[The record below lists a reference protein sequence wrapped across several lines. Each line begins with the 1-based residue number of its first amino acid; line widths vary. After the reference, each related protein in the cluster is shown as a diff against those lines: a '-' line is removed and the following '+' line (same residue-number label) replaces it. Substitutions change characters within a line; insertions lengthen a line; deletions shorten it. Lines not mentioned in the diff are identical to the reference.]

1 MRTTIKCYVL
11 CVVTMASSCAS
22 LYSDT
27 ITRTH
32 DELSR
37 VRTQTTGAVSEVI
50 TFDRATNIT
59 GIATTGGGVTIPL
72 APAPLAVT
80 DLLANQ
86 ATYTWPDV
94 ANETG
99 YRLERRV
106 EPGGTWT
113 SFDLAANATSF
124 PDQGLAPGTNYRLR
138 LIAINSAGSSA
149 PVEASFTTPD
159 PSSPPSILTQ
169 PGIVAVSSGDSATLA
184 LSLGGSGPFTIE
196 WFLGPV
202 GNISNLLQSGF
213 SDSLTLNAITQN
225 KLLWARVSNAFGST
239 DTTAMQILLNSAPSI
254 VIQPEGG
261 AIATGSSLTLGVT
274 ANGTAPLSYQW
285 YYGNPGDDS
294 TPVPEATAATLN
306 TGAQYGATTHWVRVT
321 NPFGSANSTAADL
334 TIISPPIISIA
345 FTNPA
350 ADDTIVTN
358 ASLTVSG
365 TASHLAESANFRLN
379 HAGEWTQGALAQAP
393 GVQPSFW
400 FASVV
405 LVPGLNTIEVYAKD
419 AEGNESP
426 VIERTIIYT
435 ADDHGDTFLDA
446 TALTSATTSI
456 SGILTAGDIDN
467 FRVTVPGHGI
477 LIAWSE
483 SNIVT
488 YGYLYNAAGAQV
500 DEDNDSDL
508 KSNFRVSAAVTAG
521 NYYIRLKGN
530 AANTVGTYTLRTR
543 FIPSTE
549 PIQVSFLEK
558 ANNDVNL
565 GFTGI
570 AGVTYYILGSDDL
583 RTWTHITTLVGSGAE
598 NYAPLIGQGVQ
609 PKRYFRVS
617 TAPPTSSVPEG
628 FVLIPAG
635 QFTMGDA
642 LDGDSNA
649 VPHPV
654 NLSAFIAQAKE
665 TTKAE
670 WDDVRSW
677 GLLHGYTDLSTGGGK
692 APNHPVQNVT
702 WYSVLKWCNARSEKE
717 GLAPCYFKDAA
728 HTLVYQTGS
737 SNLDNS
743 MVSWASNGYRLP
755 TEAEWEKAARGGLR
769 GKRFSLGDTI
779 SHTQANYYSSAG
791 YPFDVSSTRGY
802 HPVFGTG
809 TLPYTS
815 PVGSFPANGYG
826 LYDTDG
832 NVWEWCWDGYGA
844 YSSSLVTDPRGVFST
859 TSRIRRGSSCFDGAI
874 NFPVGHRM
882 GSAPQNTN
890 YDQGFRVARSY

>member
-1 MRTTIKCYVL
+1 MRTTIKRYVL

-80 DLLANQ
+80 GLLANQ

-274 ANGTAPLSYQW
+274 ANGTVPLSYQW

-419 AEGNESP
+419 AEGTNLPSSNAPSSTPQTITETPSWMLPHSP
-426 VIERTIIYT
+426 V
-435 ADDHGDTFLDA
+435 
-446 TALTSATTSI
+446 
-456 SGILTAGDIDN
+456 
-467 FRVTVPGHGI
+467 
-477 LIAWSE
+477 
-483 SNIVT
+483 
-488 YGYLYNAAGAQV
+488 
-500 DEDNDSDL
+500 
-508 KSNFRVSAAVTAG
+508 
-521 NYYIRLKGN
+521 
-530 AANTVGTYTLRTR
+530 
-543 FIPSTE
+543 
-549 PIQVSFLEK
+549 
-558 ANNDVNL
+558 
-565 GFTGI
+565 
-570 AGVTYYILGSDDL
+570 
-583 RTWTHITTLVGSGAE
+583 
-598 NYAPLIGQGVQ
+598 
-609 PKRYFRVS
+609 
-617 TAPPTSSVPEG
+617 PP
-628 FVLIPAG
+628 PA
-635 QFTMGDA
+635 
-642 LDGDSNA
+642 
-649 VPHPV
+649 
-654 NLSAFIAQAKE
+654 
-665 TTKAE
+665 
-670 WDDVRSW
+670 
-677 GLLHGYTDLSTGGGK
+677 
-692 APNHPVQNVT
+692 
-702 WYSVLKWCNARSEKE
+702 
-717 GLAPCYFKDAA
+717 
-728 HTLVYQTGS
+728 
-737 SNLDNS
+737 
-743 MVSWASNGYRLP
+743 
-755 TEAEWEKAARGGLR
+755 
-769 GKRFSLGDTI
+769 
-779 SHTQANYYSSAG
+779 
-791 YPFDVSSTRGY
+791 
-802 HPVFGTG
+802 
-809 TLPYTS
+809 
-815 PVGSFPANGYG
+815 FPA
-826 LYDTDG
+826 
-832 NVWEWCWDGYGA
+832 
-844 YSSSLVTDPRGVFST
+844 SSLPETST
-859 TSRIRRGSSCFDGAI
+859 TSGSPCQVTAFSLPGRRAI
-874 NFPVGHRM
+874 STPTGISTTPPGRKWTKTM
-882 GSAPQNTN
+882 TPT
-890 YDQGFRVARSY
+890 